1 MSQAARAA
9 ASSRRKPAPPAVP
22 AVWAR
27 DVESVL
33 IAEPALRRRVASL
46 ARQINREYAGR
57 DLVVVGLMTGSL
69 VFLGDLL
76 RQLTLP
82 LAVDLMEISSYG
94 AGTVAGQ
101 LVCTK
106 EVSLPVRG
114 RDVLVVDDILDT
126 GRTLLAVKRRLQR
139 KRPASLAVCVLL
151 DKPSRRTEE
160 IVPDYT
166 GFQVPDVFVVGYGL
180 DFAERYRNLPFVG
193 VLKAEVYASAGRPGG
208 VRRPRA
214 SARPAAR
221 RRRRS

>member
-1 MSQAARAA
+1 MSPAARAA
-9 ASSRRKPAPPAVP
+9 APPRRKPAPPAVP

-94 AGTVAGQ
+94 AGTIAGQ

-106 EVSLPVRG
+106 DLSLPVRG

-139 KRPASLAVCVLL
+139 KRRGKPFASCSTSL
-151 DKPSRRTEE
+151 
-160 IVPDYT
+160 
-166 GFQVPDVFVVGYGL
+166 
-180 DFAERYRNLPFVG
+180 
-193 VLKAEVYASAGRPGG
+193 PGG
-208 VRRPRA
+208 RRKSFRITPGSRSPMCSWWA
-214 SARPAAR
+214 MDWTSPNAIATCRSSAC
-221 RRRRS
+221 